1 MTDETKKLFDA
12 PWKAV
17 EDKDSDFAFMHHVD
31 VCTNNGAGHVIACD
45 CIGDDGNR
53 LARLPELYDALMEAV
68 RDACE
73 DCVTEAE
80 LRTGMIFDTVEYGCI
95 YPERDCC
102 PKCRSWLEL
111 LRKVRD
117 GE

>member
-1 MTDETKKLFDA
+1 MTDETKQLFNA
-12 PWKAV
+12 PWTGG
-17 EDKDSDFAFMHHVD
+17 ERRDKLSDDFV
-31 VCTNNGAGHVIACD
+31 VI
-45 CIGDDGNR
+45 DDKCATITSHIITKETANR
-53 LARLPELYDALMEAV
+53 LARLPELYDALAEAI

-80 LRTGMIFDTVEYGCI
+80 LRTGMIFDPVEYGCV

-102 PKCRSWLEL
+102 PKCRGWIEL